1 MNSNSGQLKVGRPDA
16 GLDGGFIFEQ
26 YCGGKG
32 GGGCLDPLG
41 VTGIA
46 IPYKMPRSIVRHRRI
61 LLENKELNGVRIYTD
76 GGSSGGLIPCPHTL
90 GTEVGFYIALSV
102 DGLLTDTQMQQQGK
116 FIIGALPFDIEFL
129 AKDIPQPKEPS
140 YDGYI
145 YLQYYWGN
153 AGYINEGGA
162 IGQYSMRIKK
172 HDYDIEL

>member
-1 MNSNSGQLKVGRPDA
+1 MKSDTGQLKVGRPDA

-61 LLENKELNGVRIYTD
+61 LLENKEFNGVRIYTD
-76 GGSSGGLIPCPHTL
+76 AGSNGSCAHSI
-90 GTEVGFYIALSV
+90 GTEVGFYLALSV
-102 DGLLTDTQMQQQGK
+102 DGNLTPTQMQQQGK
-116 FIIGALPFDIEFL
+116 FISGALPYDIEFL

-162 IGQYSMRIKK
+162 IDQYSMRIKK

>member
-1 MNSNSGQLKVGRPDA
+1 MKSDTGQLKVGRPDA

-61 LLENKELNGVRIYTD
+61 LLENKEFNGVRIYTD
-76 GGSSGGLIPCPHTL
+76 GGAVGLCDHSL
-90 GTEVGFYIALSV
+90 GSEVGFYLALSI
-102 DGLLTDTQMQQQGK
+102 DGNLTAAQMQQQGK
-116 FIIGALPFDIEFL
+116 FISGVLPYDIEFL

-162 IGQYSMRIKK
+162 IDQYSMRIKK

>member
-1 MNSNSGQLKVGRPDA
+1 MKSDTGQLKVGRPDA
-16 GLDGGFIFEQ
+16 ALDGGFIFEQ

-61 LLENKELNGVRIYTD
+61 LLENKEFNGVRIYTD
-76 GGSSGGLIPCPHTL
+76 AGSNGLCAHSL
-90 GTEVGFYIALSV
+90 GSEVGFYLALSV
-102 DGLLTDTQMQQQGK
+102 DGNLSAAQMQQQGK
-116 FIIGALPFDIEFL
+116 FISGVLPYDIEFL
-129 AKDIPQPKEPS
+129 AKDIPQPKDPS

-162 IGQYSMRIKK
+162 IDQYSMRIKK

>member
-1 MNSNSGQLKVGRPDA
+1 MKSDTGQLKVGRPDA
-16 GLDGGFIFEQ
+16 ALDGGFIFEM

-61 LLENKELNGVRIYTD
+61 LLENKEFNGVRIYTD
-76 GGSSGGLIPCPHTL
+76 AGSNGLCAHSL
-90 GTEVGFYIALSV
+90 GSEVGFYLALSV
-102 DGLLTDTQMQQQGK
+102 DGNLTAEEMQRQGK
-116 FIIGALPFDIEFL
+116 FISGALPYDIEFL

-162 IGQYSMRIKK
+162 IDQYSMRIKK

>member
-1 MNSNSGQLKVGRPDA
+1 MKSDTGQLKVGRPDA
-16 GLDGGFIFEQ
+16 ALDGGFIFEM

-61 LLENKELNGVRIYTD
+61 LLENKEFNGVRIYTD
-76 GGSSGGLIPCPHTL
+76 AGSNGLCAHSL
-90 GTEVGFYIALSV
+90 GSEVGFYLALSV
-102 DGLLTDTQMQQQGK
+102 DGNLSAAQMQQQGK
-116 FIIGALPFDIEFL
+116 FISGALPYDIEFL
-129 AKDIPQPKEPS
+129 AKDIPQPKDPS

-162 IGQYSMRIKK
+162 IDQYSMRIKK

>member
-1 MNSNSGQLKVGRPDA
+1 MISDTGQLKVGRPDA
-16 GLDGGFIFEQ
+16 SLDGGFIFKQ
-26 YCGGKG
+26 YCGGSG
-32 GGGCLDPLG
+32 GGGCLTPLG
-41 VTGIA
+41 VTGIS

-61 LLENKELNGVRIYTD
+61 LLENKEFTGVRIYTD
-76 GGSSGGLIPCPHTL
+76 AGSNGLCPNSI
-90 GTEVGFYIALSV
+90 GTEVGFYLALSI
-102 DGLLTDTQMQQQGK
+102 DGNMTAEEMQQRGK
-116 FIIGALPFDIEFL
+116 FIIGALPYDIEFL

-162 IGQYSMRIKK
+162 IDQYSMRIKK

>member
-1 MNSNSGQLKVGRPDA
+1 MKSDTGQLKVGRPDA
-16 GLDGGFIFEQ
+16 GLDGGFILEM

-61 LLENKELNGVRIYTD
+61 LLENKEFNGVRIYTD
-76 GGSSGGLIPCPHTL
+76 AGSNGLCAHSL
-90 GTEVGFYIALSV
+90 GSEVGFYLALSV
-102 DGLLTDTQMQQQGK
+102 DGNLTAEEMQRQGK
-116 FIIGALPFDIEFL
+116 FISGALPYDIEFL
-129 AKDIPQPKEPS
+129 AKDIPQPKDPL

-162 IGQYSMRIKK
+162 IDQYSMRIKK

>member
-1 MNSNSGQLKVGRPDA
+1 MSSDSGQLKVGRPDA
-16 GLDGGFIFEQ
+16 ALDGGFIFEM

-41 VTGIA
+41 TTGIA

-61 LLENKELNGVRIYTD
+61 LLENKEFNGVRIYTD
-76 GGSSGGLIPCPHTL
+76 AGAAGFCDHSL
-90 GTEVGFYIALSV
+90 GVETGFYLALTI
-102 DGLLTDTQMQQQGK
+102 DGNLSAVEMVQQGK
-116 FIIGALPFDIEFL
+116 FISGALPYDIEFL

-145 YLQYYWGN
+145 YLQYYWGD
-153 AGYINEGGA
+153 AGYLNEGGG
-162 IGQYSMRIKK
+162 IDQYSMRIKK